1 MDFVRE
7 MSERDELFASGM
19 NTFSHSEN
27 VEFRESGLRDDYLGF
42 IVAIIARADA
52 TGIESD
58 DELLNIYLALERA
71 RFAPELTGDLLVPV
85 TLTDFGYETS
95 IELGGGVRVER
106 LTSEFQCARAP
117 SSGFSGSVNPYLTAA
132 ATHAIV
138 VPRITI
144 PNQPYA
150 GRVLARIAA
159 DGESPISSAD
169 MEKVDMAIQCIH
181 IITGAPTGYNQV
193 LVRPDGWADRWV
205 SDLPPVS
212 RIETVACYPDTPIG
226 RTWNQT
232 RAAIDPEQVGEIAAA
247 YPVLLAT
254 PNDVK
259 LAARRSI
266 RAMLRTNDEDRTL
279 DATIGVEALLLDD
292 SAELKYR
299 MALRAA
305 AALFDEYRPE
315 AIFELARRVYD
326 HRSEIAHGSVKQ
338 KPTFKFDGQDLRSA
352 DIAPFLLRAL
362 LRSRLLSSNRWTKKD
377 LEPRILAALSSY
389 EPPAP
394 S

>member
-1 MDFVRE
+1 
-7 MSERDELFASGM
+7 
-19 NTFSHSEN
+19 
-27 VEFRESGLRDDYLGF
+27 
-42 IVAIIARADA
+42 
-52 TGIESD
+52 
-58 DELLNIYLALERA
+58 
-71 RFAPELTGDLLVPV
+71 
-85 TLTDFGYETS
+85 
-95 IELGGGVRVER
+95 
-106 LTSEFQCARAP
+106 
-117 SSGFSGSVNPYLTAA
+117 
-132 ATHAIV
+132 
-138 VPRITI
+138 
-144 PNQPYA
+144 
-150 GRVLARIAA
+150 
-159 DGESPISSAD
+159 
-169 MEKVDMAIQCIH
+169 
-181 IITGAPTGYNQV
+181 
-193 LVRPDGWADRWV
+193 
-205 SDLPPVS
+205 
-212 RIETVACYPDTPIG
+212 
-226 RTWNQT
+226 
-232 RAAIDPEQVGEIAAA
+232 
-247 YPVLLAT
+247 
-254 PNDVK
+254 
-259 LAARRSI
+259 
-266 RAMLRTNDEDRTL
+266 MLRTNDEDRTL